1 MTAASPAMNSLLH
14 LHSAGCSLLVEVTD
28 GQLPAVVHWGAELEP
43 QTDASAAELVRA
55 TQTHPG
61 PNAVS
66 APTRVSLLPEHS
78 TGWVGR
84 PGLRGSRGGPGWS
97 TRFVVTEVCF
107 DGVPVDG
114 FLDAGPGLVTVQA
127 EEAGAQ
133 LGLRIDVEMLAS
145 GLIRARAAVT
155 NFGAAYAVDD
165 LVIALPVPACAT
177 EVFDFAGRWGMER
190 LPQRRPFT
198 VGTHLREGR
207 KGRTGADAATVLH
220 VLEPGAD
227 FARGEAWGVHTA
239 WSGNH
244 THYAERTFTDHR
256 VIGGGEL
263 LLPGEVT
270 LTTGETYE
278 TPWVYGSYGVGLDAV
293 AHRFHRYLRGRS
305 HHPGHDRP
313 VTLNVWEAVYFDH
326 DAARL
331 ITLAQLAADIGIERF
346 VLDDGWFGS
355 RRDDRSGLGDWVV
368 SDEVWP
374 DGLHPL
380 VDAVTGLG
388 MQFGLWFEPEMVN
401 PDSDVARAHPDW
413 IMAARAEW
421 PVEARHQQVLNL
433 AIPEAYR
440 HVRDQI
446 VAILDEYDISYIKWD
461 HNRDLIEAGNQQAGG
476 QAAVHAQTRAV
487 YRLLDEIRARYP
499 DLEIESCSSGG
510 ARVDLGILERTDR
523 VWVSDCIDPLERQ
536 RMLRWTGQLI
546 PPELMGSH
554 IASPH
559 SHTTGRNHDLPF
571 RAVTAFFGHLGVEW
585 DIASASA
592 EERKELAAWIAAHK
606 ENRELIMSG
615 DVVRGPDTTDGMWV
629 HGVVSS
635 DRRTGLFAI
644 AALAWTPA
652 VPAPRVRLRGLDPHL
667 HYDIE
672 PVVVG
677 TPDPGLTVPLW
688 WRDRLTLSGGAL
700 EWVGIQPPSMQPE
713 SAVLIRVT
721 ASKEG

>member
-1 MTAASPAMNSLLH
+1 VIAAAPPLNALLH
-14 LHSAGCSLLVEVTD
+14 LHSEGCSVLVEVTD
-28 GQLPAVVHWGAELEP
+28 GNLPAVVHWGAELET
-43 QTDASAAELVRA
+43 QTGASAQEIVRA
-55 TQTHPG
+55 TRTHPG
-61 PNAVS
+61 PNDVDAAV
-66 APTRVSLLPEHS
+66 RVALVPEHS

-84 PGLRGSRGGPGWS
+84 PGLRGSRGGIGWS
-97 TRFVVTEVCF
+97 TSFTVKTVAI

-114 FLDAGPGLVTVQA
+114 FVDAGPGLITVEA
-127 EEAGAQ
+127 EESEAQ
-133 LGLRIDVEMLAS
+133 LALRIDLEMLAS
-145 GLIRARAAVT
+145 GLIRTRAWLT
-155 NFGAAYAVDD
+155 NHGSAYALED
-165 LVIALPVPACAT
+165 LVVALPVPACAT

-190 LPQRRPFT
+190 LAQRRPFT

-207 KGRTGADAATVLH
+207 KGRTGADAATILH
-220 VLEPGAD
+220 AVEPGTD
-227 FARGEAWGVHTA
+227 FSRGEAWGVHTA

-270 LTTGETYE
+270 LASGESYE
-278 TPWVYGSYGVGLDAV
+278 TPWVYGAYGVGLDAV
-293 AHRFHRYLRGRS
+293 AHRFHRYLRGRAR
-305 HHPGHDRP
+305 HPGHDRP

-326 DAARL
+326 DATRL
-331 ITLAQLAADIGIERF
+331 IALAQLAADIGIERF

-368 SDEVWP
+368 SGEVWP
-374 DGLHPL
+374 EGLHPL

-413 IMAARAEW
+413 IMAARTEW

-433 AIPEAYR
+433 AIPDAYR

-446 VAILDEYDISYIKWD
+446 LAILDEYDISYIKWD

-476 QAAVHAQTRAV
+476 RAAVHDQTCAV
-487 YRLLDEIRARYP
+487 YRLLDEIRAGHP

-559 SHTTGRNHDLPF
+559 SHTTGRHHDLSF
-571 RAVTAFFGHLGVEW
+571 RGATAFFGHLGVEW
-585 DIASASA
+585 DISSASD

-615 DVVRGPDTTDGMWV
+615 DIVRGPDTEGMWV
-629 HGVVSS
+629 HGVVSP

-644 AALAWTPA
+644 ATLAWTPA
-652 VPAPRVRLRGLDPHL
+652 VPAPRVRLRGLDPQL
-667 HYDIE
+667 RYDIE
-672 PVVVG
+672 PLTIG
-677 TPDPGLTVPLW
+677 TPDPTLKPPMWWHDHLALTGAVL
-688 WRDRLTLSGGAL
+688 DR
-700 EWVGIQPPSMQPE
+700 VGIQPPSMHPE
-713 SAVLIRVT
+713 KAMLIRVT
-721 ASKEG
+721 AKEA